1 MISQELLQ
9 GFIAEASDL
18 LDDME
23 PALVSYP
30 KTEDIDER
38 IEIVNR
44 VFRHFHSLKGS
55 AGFVGLHDIARLTH
69 EAETLLDQYQNKPE
83 VTIPNATITLLCTTV
98 DFLRIMF
105 EERAVSSTRSGKKE
119 VKETSEEDKEALE
132 SLIKEIA
139 DSIRQSRPSNQT
151 RQRHDTT
158 IQIQL
163 SSEDSEKADK
173 PRRRSNT
180 RIVDKNFNALEKQPP
195 EKSTTA
201 SRKTSSR
208 TTKIKEETSSYSSP
222 TTSTSSLTKTR
233 DKSDTVRIIRA
244 GARKESIDKLSKSDF
259 LERYISEANELLE
272 QTEQALFQ
280 AEQHPEYG
288 NETVQEAL
296 RCLHSFKGNSGFM
309 NLKDL
314 ERLSHRMETE
324 IESTT
329 GKAMGLDAHT
339 FDVLLQ
345 MIDVLR
351 QGVLDLSCGGTGEI
365 PEADLY
371 IAMMD
376 DVKSTSSTSTY
387 RFRSPTKTQTSL
399 IAKPQA
405 KKDEQPADET
415 PSTVDLSEDE
425 TEPEPEPLKPIGK
438 GSVQENLGAVKR
450 SIRISISNY
459 PEATSSEPEDK
470 EPVAASPYARPPAGA
485 PPAPPPAQEK
495 SKKHDEDPQRHEK
508 KTSGQRLAVT
518 PRNDIRVD
526 LNKLD
531 LMLDLVGELVIAETM
546 VTRHPAVVQQDNES
560 LERAVHQL
568 RRVATSL
575 QDMAMSV
582 RMIPLASTFRR
593 MIRLVYDLSMKAGKL
608 VDIVL
613 LGEETE
619 VDRTVIERISDP
631 LVHIIRNAIDHGIE
645 SPEDRK
651 ALGKPETGRVTIEG
665 IHEGGEVWI
674 IITDDGRG
682 LNKDAILRKARERGL
697 IQDNGEELTDN
708 QVYHFIF
715 EPGFSTAN
723 KVTDI
728 SGRGFG
734 MDVVKKNIEKLS
746 GRIDI
751 RTREGEGTAV
761 IMRIPL
767 TLAIID
773 GMLVKAG
780 DTRYIIPLLAI
791 RESLKPDLEQIMHT
805 PDGQAIIKLRDNLIP
820 VVRLDEVFKRIKT
833 NKSLEDGILMVVE
846 GEDGSLVALFADE
859 LLGQQE
865 TVIKGLSG
873 WLKKSRG
880 VSGCTIL
887 GDGEVGLILDIGAIV
902 KLAGKRGDL

>member
-18 LDDME
+18 LDDIE

-30 KTEDIDER
+30 KTEDIAER

-44 VFRHFHSLKGS
+44 VFRHFHSIKGS

-83 VTIPNATITLLCTTV
+83 ITIPNETITLLCRTV

-105 EERAVSSTRSGKKE
+105 EEKAVSSTRAGKKE
-119 VKETSEEDKEALE
+119 AKESSEADKEALE

-139 DSIRQSRPSNQT
+139 GSTRHSRPSNQT

-158 IQIQL
+158 IQIQFN
-163 SSEDSEKADK
+163 SDDTEKAEK
-173 PRRRSNT
+173 NRGKSNT
-180 RIVDKNFNALEKQPP
+180 RIVDKNFNALEKQLP
-195 EKSTTA
+195 EKSATTA
-201 SRKTSSR
+201 RRAAPR
-208 TTKIKEETSSYSSP
+208 TTKVKESTVSSSIASATTSSSV
-222 TTSTSSLTKTR
+222 TKTR

-244 GARKESIDKLSKSDF
+244 STSKESIDKLTKSDF

-272 QTEQALFQ
+272 QTEQALLQ

-329 GKAMGLDAHT
+329 GKAMGLDALT

-376 DVKSTSSTSTY
+376 DAKSTSSTSTY
-387 RFRSPTKTQTSL
+387 RFRNNTKTQTSL

-405 KKDEQPADET
+405 QKEEQPVDEA

-425 TEPEPEPLKPIGK
+425 AEVEPLKPIGK
-438 GSVQENLGAVKR
+438 ESVQENLANVKR
-450 SIRISISNY
+450 STRISISNY

-470 EPVAASPYARPPAGA
+470 EPVAASPYARPPAGVQPTPAA
-485 PPAPPPAQEK
+485 PEK
-495 SKKHDEDPQRHEK
+495 SQKQDVDLQKHEK

-645 SPEDRK
+645 SPEERK

-682 LNKDAILRKARERGL
+682 LNRDAILRKARERGL

-708 QVYHFIF
+708 QIYHFIF

-833 NKSLEDGILMVVE
+833 SKSIEDGILMVVE
-846 GEDGSLVALFADE
+846 GEDGNMVALFADE

-902 KLAGKRGDL
+902 KLAGKRGDI